1 MTRNR
6 FRVALTCAG
15 LFLFQAALV
24 VAADLDPVG
33 RPKQFEKGKQNA
45 FAVWEEDG
53 VWNLRTSAKAGEKG
67 KMKRVEFTGRVKVNG
82 DKLIAGDLQGL
93 EKKAKG
99 KDADWLEVHPD
110 GKGFDFQFA
119 TFSTNTDGVTFKVG
133 PKAESVT
140 FKLLT
145 AGDNDPKRI
154 LVGKK
159 GEHPDKAEFTIPV
172 KAK

>member
-1 MTRNR
+1 MTPKRV
-6 FRVALTCAG
+6 RVALTCAV
-15 LFLFQAALV
+15 LFLLPAAL
-24 VAADLDPVG
+24 ALADDLDPVG

-53 VWNLRTSAKAGEKG
+53 TWNLRTSAKAGEKG
-67 KMKRVEFTGRVKVNG
+67 KMKRMEYTGRVKVNG

-93 EKKAKG
+93 EKKAKA
-99 KDADWLEVHPD
+99 KDADWIEMHAD

-119 TFSTNTDGVTFKVG
+119 TFSSNTDGVTFKVG

-154 LVGKK
+154 LIGKN
-159 GEHPDKAEFTIPV
+159 GVHPEKAEFTIPI